1 MHSID
6 INSCVRANQ
15 IIVLTTSNNKDL
27 EISVYYC
34 TMDAISLKWNAT
46 SLCNNKVMDILNRTC
61 LMGKIIDTKD
71 IFIQEYVKYTMK
83 KFPTQ

>member
-27 EISVYYC
+27 EISVYYR
-34 TMDAISLKWNAT
+34 TMDDVFKME
-46 SLCNNKVMDILNRTC
+46 CDITL
-61 LMGKIIDTKD
+61 
-71 IFIQEYVKYTMK
+71 Q
-83 KFPTQ
+83 Q